1 MDNYIAQFR
10 NLHINKL
17 SVSFTWDDNFC
28 RHMEFIAPL
37 FTKYKKKC
45 TFYINVGDEN
55 FTPQLIIN
63 YKQLCNR
70 GFEIASHGYIHK
82 SVKYMT
88 EKEFISQIE
97 LSIKEMLMLFKV
109 RPITFAFP
117 HHEYESMHLKLAKQ
131 YFIETRNTLNQSVRI
146 SLKSNTKLSDVIQKI
161 NQSIYSN
168 KNIVFSGHSVK
179 VVSDEKNNYYDGYE
193 PVSENLINDILSY
206 LKGIEKIEIV
216 TLEQAAFKEYIKRDC
231 NYTQTECVFSTANLT
246 YLNQYGINF
255 DRINSI
261 L

>member
-1 MDNYIAQFR
+1 
-10 NLHINKL
+10 
-17 SVSFTWDDNFC
+17 
-28 RHMEFIAPL
+28 MEFIAPL

-109 RPITFAFP
+109 RP
-117 HHEYESMHLKLAKQ
+117 
-131 YFIETRNTLNQSVRI
+131 
-146 SLKSNTKLSDVIQKI
+146 
-161 NQSIYSN
+161 
-168 KNIVFSGHSVK
+168 
-179 VVSDEKNNYYDGYE
+179 
-193 PVSENLINDILSY
+193 
-206 LKGIEKIEIV
+206 
-216 TLEQAAFKEYIKRDC
+216 
-231 NYTQTECVFSTANLT
+231 
-246 YLNQYGINF
+246 
-255 DRINSI
+255 
-261 L
+261 

>member
-70 GFEIASHGYIHK
+70 GFEIASHG
-82 SVKYMT
+82 
-88 EKEFISQIE
+88 
-97 LSIKEMLMLFKV
+97 
-109 RPITFAFP
+109 
-117 HHEYESMHLKLAKQ
+117 
-131 YFIETRNTLNQSVRI
+131 
-146 SLKSNTKLSDVIQKI
+146 
-161 NQSIYSN
+161 
-168 KNIVFSGHSVK
+168 
-179 VVSDEKNNYYDGYE
+179 
-193 PVSENLINDILSY
+193 
-206 LKGIEKIEIV
+206 
-216 TLEQAAFKEYIKRDC
+216 
-231 NYTQTECVFSTANLT
+231 
-246 YLNQYGINF
+246 
-255 DRINSI
+255 
-261 L
+261 